1 MFYSMNI
8 MEEKVSKNDY
18 SNLGEEIKSIVKEA
32 INSTDFKQL
41 NKNISNTVNSALEEV
56 KKGVQRGK
64 AVWYETNARI
74 DDEEE
79 TETETETQVVERPLR
94 APVAKSPAGKISSII
109 MMILG
114 YFGIGFSAFV
124 LAAVGIAVGISG
136 SLIAMGVSMGVLIPL
151 LIICIIL
158 AVTGTKSRGRVKR
171 FYEYV
176 RTLNGQ
182 AYISVKQL
190 ASSVGKNDKFV
201 VKDLLRMIRSGMF
214 PEGRIN
220 DEKTYLLLSD
230 EAYDA
235 YEKYEEGV
243 RLREREER
251 RLKEEVE
258 RQQRMEAQNPILK
271 ETRLLIEEG
280 KESIEQIREAN
291 EAISGEVISQK
302 LDRLEIILCKI
313 FEYVENH
320 TDELPETRKFMG
332 YYLPTT
338 LKLVNAYREMDAE
351 PIQGENIRSAKH
363 EIEATLDTI
372 NYAFENLLDS
382 FYQDK
387 AMDISTDITVLETM
401 LAQEGLTEKDFNT
414 GGK

>member
-1 MFYSMNI
+1 M
-8 MEEKVSKNDY
+8 SKNDY

-64 AVWYETNARI
+64 AVWYETSARI
-74 DDEEE
+74 DDEE
-79 TETETETQVVERPLR
+79 ETETETQVVERPLR

-109 MMILG
+109 MMVLG

>member
-74 DDEEE
+74 DDEE
-79 TETETETQVVERPLR
+79 ETETETQVVERPLR

-201 VKDLLRMIRSGMF
+201 VKDLLRMIRLGMF

-258 RQQRMEAQNPILK
+258 RRQRMEAQNPILK

>member
-1 MFYSMNI
+1 M
-8 MEEKVSKNDY
+8 
-18 SNLGEEIKSIVKEA
+18 KEA

-64 AVWYETNARI
+64 AVWYETSARI
-74 DDEEE
+74 DDEE
-79 TETETETQVVERPLR
+79 ETETETQVVERPLR

-109 MMILG
+109 MMVLG

-158 AVTGTKSRGRVKR
+158 AITGTKSRGRVKR

-302 LDRLEIILCKI
+302 LDRLEVILCKI

-363 EIEATLDTI
+363 EIEETLDTI

>member
-1 MFYSMNI
+1 
-8 MEEKVSKNDY
+8 
-18 SNLGEEIKSIVKEA
+18 
-32 INSTDFKQL
+32 
-41 NKNISNTVNSALEEV
+41 
-56 KKGVQRGK
+56 
-64 AVWYETNARI
+64 
-74 DDEEE
+74 
-79 TETETETQVVERPLR
+79 
-94 APVAKSPAGKISSII
+94 
-109 MMILG
+109 
-114 YFGIGFSAFV
+114 
-124 LAAVGIAVGISG
+124 
-136 SLIAMGVSMGVLIPL
+136 
-151 LIICIIL
+151 
-158 AVTGTKSRGRVKR
+158 
-171 FYEYV
+171 
-176 RTLNGQ
+176 
-182 AYISVKQL
+182 
-190 ASSVGKNDKFV
+190 
-201 VKDLLRMIRSGMF
+201 MIRSGMF

-363 EIEATLDTI
+363 EIEETLDTI

>member
-1 MFYSMNI
+1 M
-8 MEEKVSKNDY
+8 SKNDY

-79 TETETETQVVERPLR
+79 TETETQVVERPLR

-109 MMILG
+109 MMIIG

>member
-64 AVWYETNARI
+64 AVWYETSARI
-74 DDEEE
+74 DDEE
-79 TETETETQVVERPLR
+79 ETETQVVERPLR

-109 MMILG
+109 MMVLG